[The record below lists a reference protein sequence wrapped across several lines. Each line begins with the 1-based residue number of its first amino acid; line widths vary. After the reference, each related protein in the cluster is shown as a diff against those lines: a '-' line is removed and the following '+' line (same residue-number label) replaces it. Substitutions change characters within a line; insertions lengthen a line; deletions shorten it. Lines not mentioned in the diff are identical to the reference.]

1 MPGMRREIDGAV
13 LPVLPWPAPC
23 SICAP
28 LPAGTTQAGALPLV
42 LSIATPDTS
51 IRDTARTLARSALR
65 ETLGELL
72 QRAPETVPLISRPGH
87 PIRLDVPGTRLGLSV
102 SHERGL
108 TLAAIHCGGAVGI
121 DLMRVGQP
129 SDCLADWEPVARDY
143 LGRRTADRIAE
154 LALDERAAAFARAWT
169 RLEASLKCHGLQ
181 MQEWSAAL
189 EQKLLRC
196 RLFEL
201 ELPPGFIGTL
211 ALPS

>member
-1 MPGMRREIDGAV
+1 MQCEIDGAV
-13 LPVLPWPAPC
+13 LPVRPWPAPR

-28 LPAGTTQAGALPLV
+28 LPADTARADALPLV

-51 IRDTARTLARSALR
+51 IRDAARALARSALR

-72 QRAPETVPLISRPGH
+72 QRAPDSVPLISRPGQ
-87 PIRLDVPGTRLGLSV
+87 PIRLDAPGTQPGLSV

-108 TLAAIHCGGAVGI
+108 TLAAIHFGGAVGI

-143 LGRRTADRIAE
+143 LGRRAADRIAG
-154 LALDERAAAFARAWT
+154 LAPAERAPAFARAWT

-189 EQKLLRC
+189 EQKLARC

-201 ELPPGFIGTL
+201 DLPPGFIGTL